1 SKPESIQFLQD
12 ILAEVIP
19 LFPGEYLHIGG
30 DEAPKTRWHNCP
42 KCQGIMSANHLKDEH
57 ELQSYF
63 IRQMD
68 AFVTSK
74 GKKMIGWD
82 EILEGGLSPNAAV
95 MSWRGFDGGLEA
107 AKQGHY
113 VVMTPGSHCYF
124 DHYQGKGK
132 DEPLAIGG
140 YTSLEK
146 VLSFNPSPAELG
158 PEVSSYILGG
168 QANIWT
174 EYIPTFS
181 KVEYMTYPRAI
192 ALSEALWSTNRLK
205 YPDFLSVLVQTHF
218 PLMDHW
224 KVNYSKSA
232 LKASLK
238 TIRTN
243 NGIELQSTGML
254 IEEGKLKESTLS
266 FPVTRTKKKTK
277 KAEFTIHPEDPSITQ
292 HIVITNHLALGA
304 KVNYL
309 TQPSPKY
316 NASDVVLFDGQ
327 YGARP
332 WKGHE
337 WIGFDTNVIV
347 LEIDLGKMTKI
358 HEVNVSFL
366 QDENSWIHAPY
377 QVEIE
382 SILPKRNDRIGM
394 GEGSSGH
401 GFIPHSEN
409 WKLDYKRKTQV
420 LRLTIQGDEK
430 IPNGFPGEGSMPWIF
445 IDEIQIN

>member
-1 SKPESIQFLQD
+1 
-12 ILAEVIP
+12 
-19 LFPGEYLHIGG
+19 
-30 DEAPKTRWHNCP
+30 
-42 KCQGIMSANHLKDEH
+42 
-57 ELQSYF
+57 
-63 IRQMD
+63 
-68 AFVTSK
+68 
-74 GKKMIGWD
+74 
-82 EILEGGLSPNAAV
+82 
-95 MSWRGFDGGLEA
+95 
-107 AKQGHY
+107 
-113 VVMTPGSHCYF
+113 
-124 DHYQGKGK
+124 
-132 DEPLAIGG
+132 
-140 YTSLEK
+140 
-146 VLSFNPSPAELG
+146 
-158 PEVSSYILGG
+158 
-168 QANIWT
+168 
-174 EYIPTFS
+174 
-181 KVEYMTYPRAI
+181 
-192 ALSEALWSTNRLK
+192 
-205 YPDFLSVLVQTHF
+205 
-218 PLMDHW
+218 MDHW

-377 QVEIE
+377 QDGV
-382 SILPKRNDRIGM
+382 GM

-409 WKLDYKRKTQV
+409 WKLEYKGKTQV

-430 IPNGFPGEGSMPWIF
+430 IPNGLPGEGSMPWIF